1 MILTTRKMW
10 SWAVIDDC
18 LMHIIYIWYIH
29 YILRAIV
36 CTQSFMG
43 LSELMYESART
54 IIAIVIFE
62 LIFLHKFD

>member
-36 CTQSFMG
+36 CTQS
-43 LSELMYESART
+43 LMYESART